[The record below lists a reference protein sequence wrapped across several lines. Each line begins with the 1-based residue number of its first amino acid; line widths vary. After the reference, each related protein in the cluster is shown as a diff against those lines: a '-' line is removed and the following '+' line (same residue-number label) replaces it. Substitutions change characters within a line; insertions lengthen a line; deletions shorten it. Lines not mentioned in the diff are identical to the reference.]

1 MCVCVCV
8 CVCVCIY
15 IYILYMPT
23 KGMSHIKTKIH
34 CYWIIHLRECW
45 VEGSSIWFYLNKTS
59 AESTPIR
66 SKVVKLHWRWTISWC
81 CLFSLAL
88 VNDELPFEMCHEF
101 EVFLLLMCAHNFQ
114 FLSKQW
120 LELLLKTVTKQTV
133 HILLYHCSLYVCFTS
148 TFPYKWMF
156 IKKKTQLCKW
166 YFHFQFHSH
175 KLQINFTI
183 KRTYAAGQLLFLQGC
198 W

>member
-1 MCVCVCV
+1 MISYLTVILHNILQYTRV
-8 CVCVCIY
+8 
-15 IYILYMPT
+15 YILYLPT
-23 KGMSHIKTKIH
+23 KGMSHIMTHIH

-45 VEGSSIWFYLNKTS
+45 VEGSSIWFYLNKTC
-59 AESTPIR
+59 AESTPVG
-66 SKVVKLHWRWTISWC
+66 SKVVKRHWRWTISWC

-133 HILLYHCSLYVCFTS
+133 HILLCHSSLYVCFTFI
-148 TFPYKWMF
+148 FPYKWMF
-156 IKKKTQLCKW
+156 IKNN
-166 YFHFQFHSH
+166 SA
-175 KLQINFTI
+175 I
-183 KRTYAAGQLLFLQGC
+183 
-198 W
+198 